1 MLNYKFIL
9 KILGI
14 LVVLE
19 GIIMIVPL
27 LVSLLSGGADT
38 NAFLISLAITI
49 ISGLIFYLPFHKTK
63 KNIGKREGYILIIL
77 TFVFF
82 SLFGSLPFIF
92 SESKFSFT
100 DSFFETMS
108 GITTTGASV
117 IPNVEI
123 LSKGLLFW
131 RSFTQW
137 LGGMGIIIMSLSVLP
152 FLGITGLSLISSESS
167 DVNIDR
173 INPKIK
179 DTILIVLVIYLI
191 LTSLETI
198 LLTVGGMDFFDSL
211 CHSFS
216 TISTGGFST
225 HNNSL
230 GNWSSPFIQYVVIF
244 FMILSG
250 MNFSLLYLGF
260 SNSLKKIF
268 KNEELKIYLAFII
281 LITAIVAIGWI
292 YISNIGIEDAIRKSL
307 FQITSLLSSTG
318 FYITEYKF
326 WNEIIF
332 VVFFIILFIG
342 GATGSASGGV
352 KLMRFVII
360 IKGAYNELLRLLH
373 PNAVIPIRCNTKS
386 VTLSTLSNILIF
398 CLIYILIF
406 LIGSLI
412 LMIAGV
418 DLFSAMGSAA
428 SCLGN
433 IGPGI
438 GVIAPFDT
446 YIHLSV
452 FSKWVLSFIM
462 LIGRLEVFVVIS
474 LFFSVFWKR

>member
-1 MLNYKFIL
+1 M
-9 KILGI
+9 
-14 LVVLE
+14 
-19 GIIMIVPL
+19 IIPL
-27 LVSLLSGGADT
+27 LVSLISGGADA
-38 NAFLISLAITI
+38 NAFLISLVITI
-49 ISGLIFYLPFHKTK
+49 TSGLILYLPFRKTK

-82 SLFGSLPFIF
+82 SLFGSLPFIL
-92 SESKFSFT
+92 SESKFSLT
-100 DSFFETMS
+100 DSFFESMS

-123 LSKGLLFW
+123 LSTGILFW

-152 FLGITGLSLISSESS
+152 FLGITGMSLISSESS

-198 LLTVGGMDFFDSL
+198 FLTVGGMDFFDSL

-230 GNWSSPFIQYVVIF
+230 GNWSSPFIQYVIIF
-244 FMILSG
+244 FMIISG

-260 SNSLKKIF
+260 SNSLKKIL
-268 KNEELKIYLAFII
+268 KNEEIKIYLAFIFI
-281 LITAIVAIGWI
+281 ITAIVAIGWI
-292 YISNIGIEDAIRKSL
+292 IISNTGIEESLRKSL

-318 FYITEYKF
+318 FYTAEYKF
-326 WNEIIF
+326 WNETI
-332 VVFFIILFIG
+332 FIILFTLLFIG
-342 GATGSASGGV
+342 GTSGSASGGV
-352 KLMRFVII
+352 KVMRFVLIL
-360 IKGAYNELLRLLH
+360 KGSYNELLRLLH

-386 VTLSTLSNILIF
+386 VALTTFSNILIF

-418 DLFSAMGSAA
+418 DFLSAMGSTA

-433 IGPGI
+433 IGPGV

-452 FSKWVLSFIM
+452 FSKWFLSFIM
-462 LIGRLEVFVVIS
+462 LIGRLEVFVIIS